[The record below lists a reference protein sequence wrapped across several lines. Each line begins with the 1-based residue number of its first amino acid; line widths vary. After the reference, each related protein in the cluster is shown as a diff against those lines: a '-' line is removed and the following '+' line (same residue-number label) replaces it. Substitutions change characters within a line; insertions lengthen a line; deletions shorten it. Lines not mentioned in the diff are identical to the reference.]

1 MGAVPEAAVELDVF
15 AIASNGRQ
23 ILDFV
28 QAAGFTRGTGDEGR
42 TGVALQEA
50 PVEVRFVLPGPA
62 GDRVAFGPKT
72 RSP

>member
-1 MGAVPEAAVELDVF
+1 MEIYVF
-15 AIASNGRQ
+15 AIASNRCQ
-23 ILDFV
+23 ILGFE
-28 QAAGFTRGTGDEGR
+28 QAAGFSRGTGDEGR